1 MSKKNSSESELQKI
15 QKELDRVRER
25 VKILEKENERFRKI
39 AEFSCDLISIHDENG
54 KFVYASDASKTI
66 LGYEPE
72 DLIGRNPAEIIH
84 EEDIVKVLEYRQS
97 ILDGGKGKDF
107 VLYRMR
113 HSNGSW
119 VWFESRSK
127 SFTSGDK
134 GLLLMV
140 SSCDVTRQIKLR
152 QEMEASHYR
161 YKSLVENIPFI
172 LFRFDR
178 NLKVTYVSPDV
189 SSLFSFTQKE
199 LTGAFFSRPHFSP
212 EKIILLKEYISKVF
226 EEHNSLELE
235 SEQETKLGNR
245 SMKWIFVPEYSQD
258 GDR

>member
-1 MSKKNSSESELQKI
+1 M
-15 QKELDRVRER
+15 
-25 VKILEKENERFRKI
+25 ENERFRKI

-54 KFVYASDASKTI
+54 QFVYASDASKTI

-127 SFTSGDK
+127 SFISGDK

-178 NLKVTYVSPDV
+178 NLKVTYVSPDI

-199 LTGAFFSRPHFSP
+199 LTGAFFSLSSFQSG
-212 EKIILLKEYISKVF
+212 KNYLF
-226 EEHNSLELE
+226 
-235 SEQETKLGNR
+235 
-245 SMKWIFVPEYSQD
+245 
-258 GDR
+258 